1 MTVVD
6 ARSVRTK
13 DVPKSEV
20 PPGCLFSPVR
30 AVGKVIAVALV
41 ALLVVLLSTR
51 EAWADTRSAIRR
63 LAPPRAMRWAR
74 IIDQEAARRLIDP
87 LLVVAFIHVETG
99 RRWDPRLVSP
109 TADYGLTQVHVA
121 VRGSETFLGREEQLF
136 DPRTNIREWCR
147 LAAMW
152 RDYHARTCIPGKHR
166 WWAHLQWGYRVRD
179 TTHAEKV
186 LRLYRWLKGDSC
198 CSTVS

>member
-1 MTVVD
+1 
-6 ARSVRTK
+6 
-13 DVPKSEV
+13 
-20 PPGCLFSPVR
+20 
-30 AVGKVIAVALV
+30 VIALVIALALI

-63 LAPPRAMRWAR
+63 LAPRLPRATARRYAR
-74 IIDQEAARRLIDP
+74 IIDQEAARRDIP
-87 LLVVAFIHVETG
+87 GLLVVAFIHVETG
-99 RRWDPRLVSP
+99 RKWNPRLVSP
-109 TADYGLTQVHVA
+109 TDDYGLTQVHVA
-121 VRGSETFLGREEQLF
+121 ARGSETFLGREEQLF

-166 WWAHLQWGYRVRD
+166 WWAHLAWGYRVKD

-198 CSTVS
+198 CLTVS